1 MTRTTVRN
9 SSIQKEEKNV
19 CVCSNCFDLNLTCFV
34 RPIQERRKKT
44 AAPQLTS
51 PSSSPEACICPH
63 TKKGRLFS
71 HPQHSPLK
79 KGLPFLLNKSGKKK
93 KKQQQQE
100 KQVKQTHSFFPA
112 SYTKII
118 PNCCLFSFFPLL
130 FPFFSSSTCCLVPN
144 NFQ

>member
-19 CVCSNCFDLNLTCFV
+19 CVCSICFDLNLTCFV

-79 KGLPFLLNKSGKKK
+79 KGLPFLLNKSGKKSNNNK
-93 KKQQQQE
+93 RSRSNKHT
-100 KQVKQTHSFFPA
+100 VFFHIIH
-112 SYTKII
+112 TKII
-118 PNCCLFSFFPLL
+118 PNYCLFSFFPLL
-130 FPFFSSSTCCLVPN
+130 FPLPLLHAS
-144 NFQ
+144 